1 MKNLGILRLRWSN
14 KQGMIELRDLKFGL
28 NGDRNETSGA
38 KG

>member
-1 MKNLGILRLRWSN
+1 MKNLGILRLRWS
-14 KQGMIELRDLKFGL
+14 KQGTIELRDLKFGL